1 MHTIAKAGV
10 SLLVGVAGFV
20 VVTVGVTEALAP
32 HVWPALMLG
41 LPAGAVAGVV
51 GAALAFVGLTA
62 RAERRETGSV
72 STRTAR
78 RLWATLAAAAAG
90 VVVGVST
97 VAILATQAVGLATA
111 ILLGGVP
118 AALVAAA
125 VAALLVVRRYRREPP
140 RGTTPQ

>member
-10 SLLVGVAGFV
+10 GLLVGVVGFL

-41 LPAGAVAGVV
+41 LPAGVVAGVV
-51 GAALAFVGLTA
+51 GAVLAFLGLA
-62 RAERRETGSV
+62 AWAERRETGSV
-72 STRTAR
+72 STKTAQW
-78 RLWATLAAAAAG
+78 LSATLAAATAG

-97 VAILATQAVGLATA
+97 VAVLATQAVGLAAA

-125 VAALLVVRRYRREPP
+125 AAALLVVRRYRREPP
-140 RGTTPQ
+140 RGTATR